1 MHFNLTFTFVRF
13 IDQIKYVFFHYRN
26 QSTLSSGRIPDLNHH
41 GMSLEVLKDL
51 VKADAANQKSIKA
64 GDFDI
69 NQFLQQVKQE
79 DLKWGFKQLTENQIE
94 GKYSWA

>member
-1 MHFNLTFTFVRF
+1 MQFNLTFTFVKW
-13 IDQIKYVFFHYRN
+13 IDQIKYLFIHYRN
-26 QSTLSSGRIPDLNHH
+26 QSAPSSGRSPDLNQH

-51 VKADAANQKSIKA
+51 VKADAAYQKSIKA

-79 DLKWGFKQLTENQIE
+79 DIKWGFKQLTDNQIE

>member
-1 MHFNLTFTFVRF
+1 
-13 IDQIKYVFFHYRN
+13 
-26 QSTLSSGRIPDLNHH
+26 
-41 GMSLEVLKDL
+41 MSLEVLKDL
-51 VKADAANQKSIKA
+51 VKADAAYQKSIKA